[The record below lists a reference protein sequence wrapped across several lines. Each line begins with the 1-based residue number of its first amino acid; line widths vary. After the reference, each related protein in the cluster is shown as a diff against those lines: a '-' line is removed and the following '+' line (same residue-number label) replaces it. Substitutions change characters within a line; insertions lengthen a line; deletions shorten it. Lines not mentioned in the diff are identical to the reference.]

1 MTSRASR
8 PSNRGK
14 SPQAGRGGRRGRS
27 GRPSPGAGAGEAV
40 MLTPSARAI
49 RSHARPGPLSLRPL
63 KGLAAHRRCVVEEF
77 CKRSTM
83 SKVFK
88 IPAGEMREVAPGRG
102 GCIASDRI
110 TVDGCRVGFMYR
122 EPSTDDV
129 DSGWRILAGDE
140 SQQYMDDPDHLSIY

>member
-1 MTSRASR
+1 
-8 PSNRGK
+8 
-14 SPQAGRGGRRGRS
+14 
-27 GRPSPGAGAGEAV
+27 
-40 MLTPSARAI
+40 
-49 RSHARPGPLSLRPL
+49 
-63 KGLAAHRRCVVEEF
+63 VVEEF

-140 SQQYMDDPDHLSIY
+140 SQQYMDDPDHLSIYDLNTIANYDASIVPLLDAPVGAAFERSESGVFVAVPFEPPDDA